1 MSKGVSNRYSIDL
14 SAIDRDNL
22 YVNETKLHSLT
33 KDIDKQLNT
42 IVLSLNNISVNINKL
57 INQKVFKGNKAE
69 TMKGLSKKAKS
80 QSGAADKLR
89 KDLCDKVN
97 EDIQYYP
104 IKILDDRI
112 SELERKI
119 NMITKE

>member
-1 MSKGVSNRYSIDL
+1 MSILDKN
-14 SAIDRDNL
+14 NL
-22 YVNETKLHSLT
+22 YVNEVKLDSFS
-33 KDIDKQLNT
+33 KDMEKQLNT
-42 IVLSLNNISVNINKL
+42 IVLSLNDISVNINKL

-69 TMKGLSKKAKS
+69 TLKGLSKKAKS
-80 QSGAADKLR
+80 QSSAADKLR

-97 EDIQYYP
+97 EDIQFYP

-119 NMITKE
+119 NNLTKE